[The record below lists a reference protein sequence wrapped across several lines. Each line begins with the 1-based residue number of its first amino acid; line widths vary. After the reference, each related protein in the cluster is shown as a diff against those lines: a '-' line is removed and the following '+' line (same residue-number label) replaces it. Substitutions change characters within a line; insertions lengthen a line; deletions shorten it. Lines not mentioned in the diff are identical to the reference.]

1 MDTFSLTQSL
11 LTEKTPEEAL
21 DYLEQIATN
30 NVESLGFSIKKQHL
44 PSDTAGRCLI
54 ASWGKGKNHLIYVA
68 HLATLKSEEEQLDSK
83 ASLSTFLSSFQAVM
97 KKIDANNARLSL
109 LLTFGK
115 CKISPEHIKPII
127 DGLFVDDSRPTACLI
142 GEPTRDRRLG
152 ETVTIGRRGSL
163 NAHLVVHG
171 RKGHVAYPFIADNPI
186 PRLLRTLIMLQYTPL
201 DNGAPYF
208 QPSRI
213 EITSIDVN
221 NPALSTIPEQAT
233 ARFNIRFNSLHTAES
248 LAQAINLISTEY
260 AGLHEITFD
269 CPYESYLTTP
279 CPYIEMLSQAVESV
293 THSEPHLSTVG
304 TYSYGQFF
312 VEHCP
317 TAEFGISLSVV
328 SLFEDSSA
336 LRDALNRTES
346 IYLNFMEN
354 FFRVA
359 SSTE

>member
-21 DYLEQIATN
+21 DYLEQITIN
-30 NVESLGFSIKKQHL
+30 SVESLGFSIERQL
-44 PSDTAGRCLI
+44 TSSDEAGRCLT
-54 ASWGKGKNHLIYVA
+54 AHWGEGKNHLIYVA
-68 HLATLKSEEEQLDSK
+68 HLATMKSEDEQLDSK
-83 ASLSTFLSSFQAVM
+83 ASLSTFLSAFQAVM
-97 KKIDANNARLSL
+97 TKIDTNNSRLSL
-109 LLTFGK
+109 FITFGK
-115 CKISPEHIKPII
+115 NKISPLYIKPMI
-127 DGLFVDDSRPTACLI
+127 DRIFVQDPRPTACLI
-142 GEPTRDRRLG
+142 GEPTRDKRLG

-163 NAHLVVHG
+163 NAHIVVHG

-186 PRLLRTLIMLQYTPL
+186 PRLLRTLIMLQYTQL

-221 NPALSTIPEQAT
+221 NLALSTIPDQAS
-233 ARFNIRFNSLHTAES
+233 ARFNIRFNSLHTSES
-248 LAQAINLISTEY
+248 LAQAINLISAEY
-260 AGLHEITFD
+260 AGLHEIVFD

-279 CPYIEMLSQAVESV
+279 GSYIEMLSRAVECV

-346 IYLNFMEN
+346 IYIHFMED
-354 FFRVA
+354 FFGVA
-359 SSTE
+359 PSSE